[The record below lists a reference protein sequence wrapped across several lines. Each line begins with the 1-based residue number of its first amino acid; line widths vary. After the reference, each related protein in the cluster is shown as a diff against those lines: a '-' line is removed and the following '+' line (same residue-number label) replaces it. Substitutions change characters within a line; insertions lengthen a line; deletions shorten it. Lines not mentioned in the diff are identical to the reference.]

1 MWLGCEE
8 TPVLSK
14 VMSTSIVAVGASAD
28 FFVMG
33 LERLGANAEERRL
46 EIFCLSHVVVMLSG
60 KSLLK
65 NQHLSYSINK

>member
-1 MWLGCEE
+1 MWFGCDE

-14 VMSTSIVAVGASAD
+14 VMRTSIVAVGASAD

-33 LERLGANAEERRL
+33 LERLGAKKEERRL

-60 KSLLK
+60 KSLL
-65 NQHLSYSINK
+65 NH